1 MDFRNLIR
9 KRRSIRKFTDKQI
22 SQDDVVELM
31 KAALLSPSSMGKQA
45 WEFVVIEDK
54 ETLGRLA
61 KCKDHGSELLSGA
74 ALAVAVLGDSS
85 ISDVWIEDASTA
97 ALMIQLQAEELGL
110 GSCWV
115 QVRNRYQ
122 DNEIPANNI
131 VQDVLNIPE
140 HLQCVC
146 IIAIGHKGLKV
157 NPKDENS
164 LPWEKLH
171 IGSYKA
177 EE

>member
-54 ETLGRLA
+54 ETLGKLA

-85 ISDVWIEDASTA
+85 ISDVWIEDASIA
-97 ALMIQLQAEELGL
+97 AIMIQLQAEELGL

-115 QVRNRYQ
+115 QVRNRYT
-122 DNEIPANNI
+122 
-131 VQDVLNIPE
+131 E

-146 IIAIGHKGLKV
+146 IIAIGHKGLNV

>member
-54 ETLGRLA
+54 ETLGKLA

-85 ISDVWIEDASTA
+85 ISDVWIEDASIA
-97 ALMIQLQAEELGL
+97 AIMIQLQAEELGL

-115 QVRNRYQ
+115 QVRNRYK

-146 IIAIGHKGLKV
+146 IIAIGHKGLVYLGRNCILGHIKR
-157 NPKDENS
+157 KSDD
-164 LPWEKLH
+164 KL
-171 IGSYKA
+171 
-177 EE
+177 